1 MKKIFFFVLV
11 IFLLLLI
18 TNTKALNRYR
28 GSKEVKVVVSFTN
41 SSVTTNDIREIML
54 FDYKIISYKPKLV
67 LSYYD
72 ESILNIKLIC
82 RKCRKREEKA
92 SSLFSEYAMLCLAAG
107 KRRRRW
113 RIFPSE
119 ETLPDAGTVGG
130 NIRWNYPGNIIP
142 TEKSSAGEG
151 NILTELLCQS
161 KGI

>member
-41 SSVTTNDIREIML
+41 SSVTTNDINEKML

-72 ESILNIKLIC
+72 ESILKKLNDFTFTDIEEG
-82 RKCRKREEKA
+82 RKRYLEILRQYGLYSDIEKIECFGIPLA
-92 SSLFSEYAMLCLAAG
+92 SVTTYT
-107 KRRRRW
+107 
-113 RIFPSE
+113 RIDNLNKIKY
-119 ETLPDAGTVGG
+119 ETS
-130 NIRWNYPGNIIP
+130 I
-142 TEKSSAGEG
+142 
-151 NILTELLCQS
+151 
-161 KGI
+161 